1 VIGSTRQLRVFVH
14 RTPTNLRNGFDGLF
28 ALVKTAM
35 NGEPLSGDLFVF
47 VSKNRK
53 RAKALYWD
61 GTGLCIL
68 SKRLEQGRFSA
79 PWKSAGDGPVRMTI
93 AELTLL
99 LEGCDILA
107 WMPLSPPA
115 FSLPSSTTTS
125 LQNGIK

>member
-1 VIGSTRQLRVFVH
+1 MIGSTRQLRVFVH
-14 RTPTNLRNGFDGLF
+14 RAPTNLRNGFDGLF
-28 ALVKTAM
+28 ALVSNAM
-35 NGEPLSGDLFVF
+35 KHEPLSGDLYVF
-47 VSKNRK
+47 ISKDRK

-79 PWKSAGDGPVRMTI
+79 PWKSTGDGPVAMTLS
-93 AELTLL
+93 ELTLL

-115 FSLPSSTTTS
+115 FSL
-125 LQNGIK
+125 QNSIK